1 MRAIV
6 LAAGLLACAAPALPA
21 AAGDPAEGRKAFEE
35 KCAMCHSLDP
45 AEQNLRGPHL
55 AGLFER
61 RYGAVEGFPYRM
73 VWTAASPRWTRRHL
87 DDYLDI
93 HHLPDPAARADVIEY
108 LAEATTKK

>member
-1 MRAIV
+1 MKAFV
-6 LAAGLLACAAPALPA
+6 SAAGLFLLVAPTLAS
-21 AAGDPAEGRKAFEE
+21 AAGDAAQGRQVFADR
-35 KCAMCHSLDP
+35 CAKCHSFDP
-45 AEQNLRGPHL
+45 ADTDYRGPHL

-93 HHLPDPAARADVIEY
+93 HHLPDPSQRADVIEY
-108 LAEATTKK
+108 LAEETKE

>member
-1 MRAIV
+1 MKAIV
-6 LAAGLLACAAPALPA
+6 LAAGLVLFAAPTLAL
-21 AAGDPAEGRKAFEE
+21 AAGDAAEGRQAFAD
-35 KCAMCHSLDP
+35 KCAKCHSLDP
-45 AEQNLRGPHL
+45 SDKDLRGPHL

-93 HHLPDPAARADVIEY
+93 HHLPDPSQRADVIEY
-108 LAEATTKK
+108 LAEATKK